1 MRTCECVLACETA
14 VKTIATDVSA
24 VHVHLIVDRH
34 AQSHGFFS
42 GDDDMQWWE
51 FGDGTMSALKMFQ
64 ASCQL
69 PQTGTTSAATW
80 EFLLGDAADN
90 GIDAA
95 EALGGPAMAEFER
108 DLASIEG
115 RVYLLG
121 EDRFENA
128 L

>member
-1 MRTCECVLACETA
+1 MLKKREKLTN
-14 VKTIATDVSA
+14 
-24 VHVHLIVDRH
+24 VHVQMNMNVDVCT
-34 AQSHGFFS
+34 QSHGFFS

-51 FGDGTMSALKMFQ
+51 FGDGTLSALKMFQ

-69 PQTGTTSAATW
+69 PPTGTTSAAAW
-80 EFLLGDAADN
+80 ECLLGDAADS

-95 EALGGPAMAEFER
+95 EALGGPEMAEFER

-128 L
+128 M